1 MINQAKSEYYENQIS
16 QCKDQKAIFKVVESL
31 LHQKGNVKL
40 PSHACQKE
48 LAHRFNDFF
57 IAKISKIRKDLDA
70 IVPPSSCEFDLTSEI
85 ASPMEFF
92 ARATEDE
99 IYKLVSSSPSKSC
112 TLYPIPT
119 WMLKQ
124 HINIFVP
131 VITKI
136 VNMSL
141 EYATFPSHFKNALVS
156 PLIKKPSLDAD
167 NLKNFRPV
175 SNLCFIS
182 KIVEKVVAHRLADHL
197 STNNLY
203 EQHQSAY
210 RKYHGT
216 ETALLKVQNDI
227 LRELDGKHGVF
238 LILLDLSAAF
248 DTIDHDILFK
258 RLESIGVKGSALKW
272 FQSYLS
278 CRSQA
283 VNINGTVSSHVKL
296 LYGVPQGSVLGPILF
311 TIYSSPIANIARKY
325 GLYVHAYADDTQLY
339 VPFDLNDPND
349 EMSARQR
356 AEACILEIK
365 SWMTMNKL
373 KLNDEKTEFL
383 IMTSKF
389 HQHKIHDHQ
398 IKVELLLFLPQKV
411 PAI

>member
-1 MINQAKSEYYENQIS
+1 M
-16 QCKDQKAIFKVVESL
+16 
-31 LHQKGNVKL
+31 
-40 PSHACQKE
+40 
-48 LAHRFNDFF
+48 
-57 IAKISKIRKDLDA
+57 
-70 IVPPSSCEFDLTSEI
+70 
-85 ASPMEFF
+85 
-92 ARATEDE
+92 
-99 IYKLVSSSPSKSC
+99 
-112 TLYPIPT
+112 
-119 WMLKQ
+119 
-124 HINIFVP
+124 
-131 VITKI
+131 
-136 VNMSL
+136 
-141 EYATFPSHFKNALVS
+141 
-156 PLIKKPSLDAD
+156 
-167 NLKNFRPV
+167 

-210 RKYHGT
+210 RKYHGA
-216 ETALLKVQNDI
+216 ETALKVQNDI
-227 LRELDGKHGVF
+227 LRELDGKRGVF

-258 RLESIGVKGSALKW
+258 RLESIDVKGSALKW

-296 LYGVPQGSVLGPILF
+296 HYGVPQGSVLGPILF
-311 TIYSSPIANIARKY
+311 TIYSTPIANIARKY

-339 VPFDLNDPND
+339 VHFDLNDPND

-365 SWMTMNKL
+365 SWMTVNKL

-389 HQHKIHDHQ
+389 HQNKI
-398 IKVELLLFLPQKV
+398 QKTN
-411 PAI
+411 